1 MYARH
6 GWLTR
11 PLAFLLCLGC
21 GVAAAIV
28 LIEALRPYGG
38 TVQPQRS
45 DLVAPLAERA
55 STPFPRV
62 IRNASG
68 ASLVIPHKPQRI
80 LSQTLG
86 TDEILLAICA
96 PQRIVA
102 LSILV
107 DDADYSNVTAQAH
120 QVTARANADAEQIL
134 ALYPDVIF
142 VASYSKAELIELL
155 QAARAP
161 VLRFAHF
168 DRLEDIKAN
177 IRTIGYAVG
186 EDANADAL
194 VQRMEHHLAQIQAS
208 LPKGRQPLR
217 VLSYTQGGFTA
228 GAHTL
233 FDDILQA
240 LGVINIVAEQ
250 GMTGFRQISSEQL
263 IRWNPD
269 VIITSADRDA
279 MPEARLQLLHD
290 PAVAVTNAGQ
300 RQRVIV
306 IPHHLFLTV
315 THHITQGIEQLAHE
329 LYGEP
334 S

>member
-1 MYARH
+1 MPVRY

-45 DLVAPLAERA
+45 DIVAPLAERA
-55 STPFPRV
+55 SAPFPRL
-62 IRNASG
+62 IRDASG

-80 LSQTLG
+80 ISQTLG

-96 PQRIVA
+96 PQRIAA

-120 QVTARANADAEQIL
+120 LVKARANADAEQML

-161 VLRFAHF
+161 VFRFTHF

-194 VQRMEHHLAQIQAS
+194 VQRMERHLAQIQAR
-208 LPKGRQPLR
+208 LPKDRKPMR

-233 FDDILQA
+233 FDDILQT
-240 LGVINIVAEQ
+240 LGVINSVAEQ

-279 MPEARLQLLHD
+279 LPAARLQLLHD
-290 PAVAVTNAGQ
+290 PAVAVTNAGKHK
-300 RQRVIV
+300 RVIV
-306 IPHHLFLTV
+306 IPNHLFLTV
-315 THHITQGIEQLAHE
+315 THHIMQGIEQLARE
-329 LYGEP
+329 LYDEP